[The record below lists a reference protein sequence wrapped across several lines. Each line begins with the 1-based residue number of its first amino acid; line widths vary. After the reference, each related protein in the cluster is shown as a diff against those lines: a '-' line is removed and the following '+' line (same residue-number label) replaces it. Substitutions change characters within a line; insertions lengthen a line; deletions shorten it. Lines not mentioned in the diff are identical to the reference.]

1 MKMFLSSIFGV
12 GQEQLPS
19 EAEILLAFNQ
29 KITGTHSVDMSLA
42 FVTGDD
48 REHLHSAAQML
59 PVAIR
64 LNEKRAGMHS
74 VRTRCRHWLTRKC
87 FFFLL
92 LFLLILHYYYF

>member
-1 MKMFLSSIFGV
+1 MKMFLTSIFGR
-12 GQEQLPS
+12 EQLPS

-59 PVAIR
+59 PVATR
-64 LNEKRAGMHS
+64 LNEKKTGTHS
-74 VRTRCRHWLTRKC
+74 VRMRCRHWLTRKC
-87 FFFLL
+87 FAFFLL
-92 LFLLILHYYYF
+92 LFLLILHHYYF

>member
-1 MKMFLSSIFGV
+1 MFLTSIF

-19 EAEILLAFNQ
+19 EAEILLFFNE
-29 KITGTHSVDMSLA
+29 KITGTHSVDMSSA

-74 VRTRCRHWLTRKC
+74 VRTRCRRWLTRKC
-87 FFFLL
+87 FAFFLL
-92 LFLLILHYYYF
+92 LFLLILHHYYF